1 MRRSP
6 LDKIVLETKELDMG
20 EPKEIL
26 ALALDPPGNLHIIF
40 TQQPEPKFQNIF
52 T

>member
-26 ALALDPPGNLHIIF
+26 ALALDPPGKLIRTATYYF
-40 TQQPEPKFQNIF
+40 
-52 T
+52 